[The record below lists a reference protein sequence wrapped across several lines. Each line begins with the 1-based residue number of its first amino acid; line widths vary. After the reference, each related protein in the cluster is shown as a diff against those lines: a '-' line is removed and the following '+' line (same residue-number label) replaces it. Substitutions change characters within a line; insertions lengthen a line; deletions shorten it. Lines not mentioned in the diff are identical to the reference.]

1 MYPPPRSDHN
11 ANYNAIRQVVV
22 CELRQVDSAR
32 FNAVTDAPRA
42 SIQISGSV
50 KSQALPALNQCIFA
64 GGEFLFYQK
73 NIFSFVF
80 AAVFLVLAI
89 KAPASFENFAQVP
102 TFGSSSSGTA
112 ADRRGACIK
121 QLISEPTSEPRLMPA
136 GQLPIG
142 DLTEFVRNDGLSS
155 WFLFLG
161 PAELANSSLSA
172 DRIDEEI
179 KLSQKIENYS
189 AQVDLFL
196 DSPDVTVDRKLQV
209 LLYNLAFVTQLVRNG
224 SDEVVDVLR
233 TKLAISDFTVR
244 QLQWFQHPVFTDMI
258 LFAYSQ
264 FESIPRAGGAGPIA
278 IPYVA
283 HDSPPLN
290 SLRTEENL
298 NILPHFGQF
307 ELAKENS
314 TSDQSFS
321 GPVLK
326 GDFVSLNALEI
337 LFENLLSPAQGV
349 KVVAETAL
357 LIYRIYSR
365 SQLFELNERLKVELI
380 FPTNKKGTQNRL
392 IDGASPFRNRLNRLI
407 EYVLRP
413 TLLDFHTH
421 PLITLFFLQKDLR
434 LFGIVQKEGRRFS
447 LTGANILKMR
457 TPAASLVIDFNH
469 FADLL
474 SSHDKSRADDAS
486 APDLPYD
493 RLLPQGEI
501 DPQIALYMGDASG
514 YTYNTMRERGFLDK
528 YFARLNRIFDLRGFN
543 SDVQGLSSFSRQ
555 SPDSYAAYVGPFADI
570 DDTSPSS
577 HNPLVYN
584 IPSSVARTLVVSLV
598 SSYLNSGSFSPVF
611 IKEILNFRIGQPHS
625 TDNQK
630 NGPERSF
637 ASGTFG
643 SQAQFLRTILGL
655 PFPLPTSAILDSL
668 SFIRSQVLEFESK
681 AYQYQDGTDGGAGQ
695 DNDPIRYLYLLRQK
709 VNPVVEGPSVTS
721 EDVST
726 PPPIVGN
733 GSKDQTIGLLDGAL
747 NSFYNWKL
755 GLGKYLKKNDERRL
769 PVEKNPVGKSSSL
782 PLVHPTPYFSSPHRN
797 RRPLEIDREG
807 LDSKLRENIL
817 RFNSV
822 SSGNDLDRSFGAK
835 LSFAL
840 IIQDFIGEIK
850 KIDAEVKEIHEWA
863 MNKENG
869 IIHWMNY
876 LSRTWT
882 QKVNGVD
889 PEDLRRVIERLSY
902 DLELY
907 SEIQVLLGKYSKA
920 FDGIQPLQVQLNGS
934 IERAREMRILLAAV
948 FYRLIVG
955 LSDDPKDRNELHD
968 IRMRMIKIG
977 FDFPN

>member
-1 MYPPPRSDHN
+1 M
-11 ANYNAIRQVVV
+11 
-22 CELRQVDSAR
+22 
-32 FNAVTDAPRA
+32 
-42 SIQISGSV
+42 
-50 KSQALPALNQCIFA
+50 
-64 GGEFLFYQK
+64 FYQK
-73 NIFSFVF
+73 NIFSFVL
-80 AAVFLVLAI
+80 AAVFLVLAV
-89 KAPASFENFAQVP
+89 KAPASLENFAQVP
-102 TFGSSSSGTA
+102 TFGSSSPGTA
-112 ADRRGACIK
+112 VDRRGPCIK
-121 QLISEPTSEPRLMPA
+121 QLISEPIYEPRLMPDE
-136 GQLPIG
+136 QLPIG

-155 WFLFLG
+155 WFLYLG

-172 DRIDEEI
+172 DRIYEEI

-224 SDEVVDVLR
+224 SDEAADILR
-233 TKLAISDFTVR
+233 TKLAISDFMVR
-244 QLQWFQHPVFTDMI
+244 QLQWLQHPVFTDMI

-283 HDSPPLN
+283 HDSSPLN

-365 SQLFELNERLKVELI
+365 SQLFELNERLKMEYI
-380 FPTNKKGTQNRL
+380 FTSNKKGTQNRSPK
-392 IDGASPFRNRLNRLI
+392 GGSPFSLNRLM
-407 EYVLRP
+407 EYLLRP
-413 TLLDFHTH
+413 TLLDFQTH
-421 PLITLFFLQKDLR
+421 PLITLFFLQMDLR
-434 LFGIVQKEGRRFS
+434 LFGIVRKEGRRFS
-447 LTGANILKMR
+447 ISNPNILKMR
-457 TPAASLVIDFNH
+457 TPVASLVIDFNH

-474 SSHDKSRADDAS
+474 SSHDRSRAEDAS
-486 APDLPYD
+486 TRILRHD
-493 RLLPQGEI
+493 RFLPQGEI

-514 YTYNTMRERGFLDK
+514 YTYDAMRERGFLDK
-528 YFARLNRIFDLRGFN
+528 YFARLNRIFDLRGFK
-543 SDVQGLSSFSRQ
+543 SDAQGLNSFSGQ
-555 SPDSYAAYVGPFADI
+555 SPDSYAAYVRPFADI
-570 DDTSPSS
+570 YDTSPSI

-584 IPSSVARTLVVSLV
+584 LPSSVARTLVVSLV

-630 NGPERSF
+630 NGPERSI

-681 AYQYQDGTDGGAGQ
+681 AYQYRDGTDGGAGQ

-755 GLGKYLKKNDERRL
+755 GLGNCLKKNDERRL

-822 SSGNDLDRSFGAK
+822 SSGNDFDRSFGAK
-835 LSFAL
+835 FSLAL
-840 IIQDFIGEIK
+840 IIQDFIAEIK
-850 KIDAEVKEIHEWA
+850 KIDAEVKEIHGWA

-889 PEDLRRVIERLSY
+889 REDLRRVIERLSY

-920 FDGIQPLQVQLNGS
+920 FDGIQPPQVQLNGS
-934 IERAREMRILLAAV
+934 IERVREMRALLAAV
-948 FYRLIVG
+948 FYRLVVG
-955 LSDDPKDRNELHD
+955 ISDDPKDRNELHD